1 MVCHPDALTEY
12 RPHSPNETPAPV
24 AAGGATSFVEQPQ
37 NGWAGLKHWRYDL
50 VAGFLVALIST
61 PFSIGIAVASGAPPI
76 TGLTSAIVAGFV
88 LPFFGGSYVTIS
100 GPAAG
105 LAPAL
110 YTAMLALGTGNLA
123 VGYPLLLPVIL
134 LAGIFQLILSACRAA
149 RFAAVFPVP
158 VVEGMLASIG
168 LMIMAKQLPTL
179 VGHQFVAHEFW
190 GLISEAPHE
199 LLTAN
204 PTVLSLGLGALAM
217 LIGLSQVAKH
227 VRWVSLIS
235 PQLITVILG
244 TLIAIPLGLQASA
257 FIHLPDN
264 PLAHGI
270 TWPNFSGLLANEHLW
285 LSALTIAVALTL
297 IDGIESLAT
306 ITAIDKIDPY
316 HRKSDPDK
324 TLFAMGVS
332 NICSSLVG
340 GLTIIPG
347 GVKSTANILAG
358 GRTQWANFFNA
369 CFLLL
374 FLVAFHKPLQAL
386 PLAVLAAVLVFTG
399 YKLCR
404 PAVWINTWRAGWEQ
418 FALFGVTVFITL
430 TADLMWGILGGVSA
444 ALILNLGMLG
454 WAALQQPKHSSKHN
468 RSPFALA
475 AWVLRHAF
483 QSPIAGT
490 TQNDSHYRII
500 FNSPLVCFNYIPVLR
515 CLEQVP
521 KELTQVALV
530 FTPSV
535 LLIDHTIMDNLT
547 HWQRQFEAETGA
559 KVIWE
564 GLETLHPLAQAE
576 QATRWQLTPAHPA
589 ALPS

>member
-12 RPHSPNETPAPV
+12 RPGSPNETPTPV
-24 AAGGATSFVEQPQ
+24 TAGRTPSFAEQPQ

-134 LAGIFQLILSACRAA
+134 LAGLFQLMLSACRAA

-179 VGHQFVAHEFW
+179 VGHPFVAHEFW
-190 GLISEAPHE
+190 GLILEAPHE

-204 PTVLSLGLGALAM
+204 PAILGLGLGSLGVLIALA
-217 LIGLSQVAKH
+217 QVAK
-227 VRWVSLIS
+227 RTPWVSLVS

-270 TWPNFSGLLANEHLW
+270 TWPNFSGLLANKHLW

-404 PAVWINTWRAGWEQ
+404 PAVWINSWRAGWEQ

-430 TADLMWGILGGVSA
+430 TTDLMWGILGGVSA

-454 WAALQQPKHSSKHN
+454 WAYTRQLPQQSDNHN
-468 RSPFALA
+468 SSPFALGT
-475 AWVLRHAF
+475 WVLRHAF
-483 QSPIAGT
+483 QSPIETKVWQGS
-490 TQNDSHYRII
+490 QYRIT
-500 FNSPLVCFNYIPVLR
+500 FNNPLVCFNYIPVLR
-515 CLEQVP
+515 CLQQLP
-521 KELTQVALV
+521 KDLTQVALV

-576 QATRWQLTPAHPA
+576 QATRWQLAQAEPVIAV
-589 ALPS
+589 